1 MKYWH
6 RLTRKW
12 SKETTT
18 GNLVLSRA
26 YRAVFR
32 GSPDRE
38 QQEMVLAD
46 LAAQCGFYQASPED
60 VNPTALA
67 YREGKRAAFAEIFG
81 HLSLGPD
88 DMTALENA
96 ARREA
101 VGRTDSEL
109 YAFND

>member
-6 RLTRKW
+6 RLTRKY
-12 SKETTT
+12 SKKTNE

-32 GSPDRE
+32 GHPDQS

-46 LAAQCGFYQASPED
+46 LAAQCGFYQVSPEGTD
-60 VNPTALA
+60 STMLA

-81 HLSLGPD
+81 HLSLSPD

-96 ARREA
+96 ARRETIGYA
-101 VGRTDSEL
+101 DNEL
-109 YAFND
+109 YAR